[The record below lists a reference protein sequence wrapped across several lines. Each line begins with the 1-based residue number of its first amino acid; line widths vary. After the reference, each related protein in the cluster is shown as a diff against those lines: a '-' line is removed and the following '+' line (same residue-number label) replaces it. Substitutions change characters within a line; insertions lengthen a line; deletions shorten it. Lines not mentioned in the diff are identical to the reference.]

1 MLIQVIPPV
10 HYSVCMCVSVLGQPD
25 LASKNTEHP
34 VKPEF
39 QKKQIKFIM
48 CKIIYCL
55 SEIQI

>member
-10 HYSVCMCVSVLGQPD
+10 HYSVCMCASVLGLPD

-39 QKKQIKFIM
+39 QIETD
-48 CKIIYCL
+48 KIYYV
-55 SEIQI
+55 